1 MRETSSKVT
10 LSGVPET
17 MLQTVYARAKETQT
31 RGAVRDEKAVEII
44 RRLDYDFS
52 LADKDS
58 AMSNG
63 VIARTIVLDKLVKT
77 YLSAHPGAVAVNIAC
92 GLDTRCYR
100 MQGYQH
106 WYNLDLPET
115 IAVREKLLPENGKI
129 SQIAMSAMD
138 DWGGMIR
145 ESGDALVIIEGLAMY
160 LSEADVQRIFDVIA
174 RRFPRVT
181 VLVEVM
187 NPLVVRNFKEK
198 SIEGSHAKFTWGV
211 RDGQALAALLPE
223 KNVMFAFSLS
233 AGHRESSRVV
243 SIDLKKIT
251 IGQLRTSPSNKALID
266 EIFAGTRYKVVYQPN
281 MGDYLLCHAAFVT
294 PAAFACYKTDGNL
307 KKLKGNTAYLRK
319 MVDANIEAYR
329 AIRDAGHE
337 ILPDADKA
345 FESDKYRKVCLR
357 FFKLMAA
364 TSLGKVCASDHAMS
378 ATDEMSALNRDL
390 KQFFD
395 ANGADYPVWRA
406 LEKECGKYLK

>member
-17 MLQTVYARAKETQT
+17 MLQTVYARAKETQ
-31 RGAVRDEKAVEII
+31 AVEII

-58 AMSNG
+58 AMSSG

-115 IAVREKLLPENGKI
+115 IAVPENGKI

-145 ESGDALVIIEGLAMY
+145 ESGDALVIIEGLTMY

-211 RDGQALAALLPE
+211 RDGQALAALLPGFRLVE
-223 KNVMFAFSLS
+223 EHSLTEGM
-233 AGHRESSRVV
+233 AEFLP
-243 SIDLKKIT
+243 I
-251 IGQLRTSPSNKALID
+251 
-266 EIFAGTRYKVVYQPN
+266 YKV
-281 MGDYLLCHAAFVT
+281 
-294 PAAFACYKTDGNL
+294 
-307 KKLKGNTAYLRK
+307 
-319 MVDANIEAYR
+319 
-329 AIRDAGHE
+329 
-337 ILPDADKA
+337 
-345 FESDKYRKVCLR
+345 
-357 FFKLMAA
+357 
-364 TSLGKVCASDHAMS
+364 LGKIPLVRNIS
-378 ATDEMSALNRDL
+378 NRIVVL
-390 KQFFD
+390 QK
-395 ANGADYPVWRA
+395 
-406 LEKECGKYLK
+406 